1 MDTTAVSYSSTL
13 EGPLATFTPALEPP
27 PGVVSNPINPPSLAY
42 QSKITIGIAV
52 PLTSLFFFARCY
64 VRLMIK
70 RTWILEDCRYDSI
83 LRDYG
88 SDDVAPWGS
97 ACLGYNRGTGS
108 TGFICLWFN
117 VSSIEYGVTICL
129 TKLAILWL
137 YRRVFSPVRWSLFDS
152 LCVFLIVICIGFYS
166 ITSFVKIFE
175 CTPRAKIVNPKIP
188 GHCVDISRLLN
199 TSGLFNTITDF
210 LILLL
215 PVHAVW
221 NLHLTRLKK
230 FLVVL
235 VFTFGLCAPIF
246 STVGFVVRLKRSG
259 NPDTTW
265 NQPEILLWGAA
276 ELTSGNLVFCF
287 PELGVLLNKR
297 ARKRSLAKRPTT
309 SLLQASAEAVAAAR
323 ARHKLKQQ
331 RDPYIELE
339 EDRLY
344 GVRVSPAGSKSE
356 LHEPEE
362 GTVQVR
368 HDITVES
375 ERVDAKSKE

>member
-1 MDTTAVSYSSTL
+1 M
-13 EGPLATFTPALEPP
+13 
-27 PGVVSNPINPPSLAY
+27 
-42 QSKITIGIAV
+42 
-52 PLTSLFFFARCY
+52 
-64 VRLMIK
+64 
-70 RTWILEDCRYDSI
+70 
-83 LRDYG
+83 LREQ
-88 SDDVAPWGS
+88 
-97 ACLGYNRGTGS
+97 
-108 TGFICLWFN
+108 WFN

-235 VFTFGLCAPIF
+235 VFTFGLWYVPSTREPKDRAP
-246 STVGFVVRLKRSG
+246 R
-259 NPDTTW
+259 N
-265 NQPEILLWGAA
+265 
-276 ELTSGNLVFCF
+276 
-287 PELGVLLNKR
+287 
-297 ARKRSLAKRPTT
+297 
-309 SLLQASAEAVAAAR
+309 
-323 ARHKLKQQ
+323 
-331 RDPYIELE
+331 
-339 EDRLY
+339 
-344 GVRVSPAGSKSE
+344 
-356 LHEPEE
+356 
-362 GTVQVR
+362 
-368 HDITVES
+368 
-375 ERVDAKSKE
+375 